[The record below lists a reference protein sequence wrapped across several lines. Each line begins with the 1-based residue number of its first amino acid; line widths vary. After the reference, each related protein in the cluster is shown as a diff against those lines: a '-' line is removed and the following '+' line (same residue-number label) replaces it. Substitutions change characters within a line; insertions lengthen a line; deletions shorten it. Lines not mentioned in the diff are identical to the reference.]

1 MFYVSD
7 FFVIMNS
14 AVVGKFTFLPT
25 LQNISVGQFI
35 RGIIIWSILIFF

>member
-1 MFYVSD
+1 MFLI

-14 AVVGKFTFLPT
+14 PVIGKFTFLPT

-35 RGIIIWSILIFF
+35 RSIIIGSMLMFF